1 MVTDCLRLRDS
12 VPLPHFSLSPF
23 SDRFSPLIGYRQV
36 RTRTET
42 PPRSRP
48 HFENCW
54 TDRLSSHWI
63 CALSPIFKPP
73 VIWRNFSIL
82 GEKVP
87 GNVGKY
93 TIELSNQSIWRDFC
107 QKSLHFENCYL
118 TDLLSSA
125 PSHWFFFTWANHLTQ
140 WFDDKIPGNKGK
152 CKIKLFNDLTR
163 FLQ

>member
-1 MVTDCLRLRDS
+1 MRTVCKTLAWRRWSCWQPISRSSRARADCLRLRDS
-12 VPLPHFSLSPF
+12 IPLPHFPLSPF

-82 GEKVP
+82 GEKGP
-87 GNVGKY
+87 GNVGKCK
-93 TIELSNQSIWRDFC
+93 IELLNSLIWRDICNKTLAFGVFFL
-107 QKSLHFENCYL
+107 KIA
-118 TDLLSSA
+118 DSSA
-125 PSHWFFFTWANHLTQ
+125 FLSQ
-140 WFDDKIPGNKGK
+140 I
-152 CKIKLFNDLTR
+152 LF
-163 FLQ
+163 QSS